1 MNNFKLGVKILRL
14 ELIYIIS
21 SIIFLV
27 NLHRL
32 NNRLVSENFGDN
44 VFKLLAYES
53 YKPIWYFIVALVFL
67 YIGVRIIFYRVS
79 EIREEDYRDA
89 KEIIIRIIGIAILIV
104 LLPIII
110 QMIYIPILRAIIMA
124 ATLIMGG
131 AYLLSENG

>member
-53 YKPIWYFIVALVFL
+53 YKPIWYSMIALVFL
-67 YIGVRIIFYRVS
+67 YIGVRIIF
-79 EIREEDYRDA
+79 REFQRLE
-89 KEIIIRIIGIAILIV
+89 KKIIEMQGKL
-104 LLPIII
+104 
-110 QMIYIPILRAIIMA
+110 
-124 ATLIMGG
+124 
-131 AYLLSENG
+131 